1 MEYTVN
7 LFHPNADGLI
17 GRAVGQLLSGCN
29 EPPVLL
35 CIGSD
40 KVTGDA
46 LGPLVGHLL
55 TRRFNAPAY
64 VYGTLEHP
72 VTANNLGVAN
82 RFIKTYHPTAKV
94 LAIDAALSDTRE
106 IGLIYFRNKGV
117 QAGKA
122 LGKALPCS
130 GDYSITAIVNTGSDS
145 AASKLFS
152 TSLHTVI
159 RLAES
164 IAAALFESIKLYA

>member
-1 MEYTVN
+1 MELTVN

-17 GRAVGQLLSGCN
+17 EQAVRQLLAGCGA
-29 EPPVLL
+29 PPVIL

-46 LGPLVGHLL
+46 LGPMVGHLL
-55 TRRFNAPAY
+55 TRRFNVPAY

-72 VTANNLGVAN
+72 VTANNLSVAN
-82 RFIKTYHPTAKV
+82 RFIKTYHPDAKV

-122 LGKALPCS
+122 LGKTLPCS
-130 GDYSITAIVNTGSDS
+130 GDYSITAVVNTGSDS

-164 IAAALFESIKLYA
+164 IAEALFESIKVYA